1 MFHRGCY
8 YTPRDFLTIG
18 GIITISKKCESPG
31 TSAAWSV
38 HFTLRANVFDEKSV
52 HCDVVLWSGKCV
64 DFITLSNKSFLYKGG
79 WWRERKR
86 TEKS

>member
-8 YTPRDFLTIG
+8 YTRRDFLTIG

-52 HCDVVLWSGKCV
+52 HCDVVLWSEKRKCV
-64 DFITLSNKSFLYKGG
+64 DFITLSNKSFHRVLYKSFLYKGG
-79 WWRERKR
+79 
-86 TEKS
+86 